1 VCLHGTVPLNP
12 MKGILVSTK
21 KGFTLIELLVV
32 IAIIGILAA
41 ILLPALARARE
52 AARRASCAN
61 NLKQFG
67 LVFKMYSGEARGAL
81 FPPFA
86 TTRSIDSPGGN
97 KAKYV
102 PAMET
107 LYPEYFSDILIFFC
121 PSDSTTGDIDRFI
134 KSPDGA
140 WCVNTPGHP
149 QYGQFDP
156 DEVGNT
162 AGFME
167 NAGTSIHSYV
177 YYGYAFDTPQ
187 TQAAGIAFL
196 TEVFDP
202 YNATVGMQQGI
213 SGADAALQVRNWDIE
228 FDATGWSR
236 NLVQNKVLGWFDTAA
251 WAANMGADTP
261 YPVPLNG
268 NGGDG
273 SNTIYRLREGIERFL
288 ITDINNPAG
297 SAVAQSELPVLWDRI
312 EASAN
317 EIQYYNHVPGGANV
331 LFFDGHV
338 EFVRYK
344 SGHPITWA
352 GAIIGKN

>member
-1 VCLHGTVPLNP
+1 
-12 MKGILVSTK
+12 MSTR

-41 ILLPALARARE
+41 ILLPALGRARE

-67 LVFKMYSGEARGAL
+67 LVFKMYSGEARGQF

-86 TTRSIDSPGGN
+86 TSRSIDSPGGN

-107 LYPEYFSDILIFFC
+107 LYPEYFSDIHIYFC
-121 PSDSTTGDIDRFI
+121 PSDSTTGDIDKFI
-134 KSPDGA
+134 KEPDGA
-140 WCVNTPGHP
+140 WCVHTPGHP
-149 QYGQFDP
+149 QFGKFDP
-156 DEVGNT
+156 DAVGNT

-167 NAGTSIHSYV
+167 NIGTSIHSYV

-187 TQAAGIAFL
+187 TQVAGITWLSEA
-196 TEVFDP
+196 FDP
-202 YNATVGMQQGI
+202 YNATYGPQQGL
-213 SGADAALQVRNWDIE
+213 SGAQAALVVRNFDIDYDAAPWARSLVENKLNSQFTPAD
-228 FDATGWSR
+228 WS
-236 NLVQNKVLGWFDTAA
+236 
-251 WAANMGADTP
+251 ANMGAASV
-261 YPVPLNG
+261 YPVPLQG
-268 NGGDG
+268 NGGADS
-273 SNTIYRLREGIERFL
+273 SNIYRLREGIERFL
-288 ITDINNPAG
+288 ITDINNPAS
-297 SAVAQSELPVLWDRI
+297 SAKSQSELPVLWDRI
-312 EASAN
+312 EASASS
-317 EIQYYNHVPGGANV
+317 IQYYNHLPGGANV

-338 EFVRYK
+338 QFLPYK